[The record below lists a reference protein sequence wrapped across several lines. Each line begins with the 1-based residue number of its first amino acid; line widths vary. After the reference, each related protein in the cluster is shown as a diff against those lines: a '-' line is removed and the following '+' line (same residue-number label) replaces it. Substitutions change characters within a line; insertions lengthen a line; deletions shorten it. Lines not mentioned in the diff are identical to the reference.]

1 MYLGI
6 LINIQRFKKI
16 LIKKSE
22 KFIKIVY
29 KVSNIGKIYVIID
42 KGNIIKD
49 ISGTYI
55 IFINIDVMFTS

>member
-6 LINIQRFKKI
+6 LINIQKFKKI

-22 KFIKIVY
+22 KFIKIVN

-49 ISGTYI
+49 II
-55 IFINIDVMFTS
+55 PAMAIVKV

>member
-6 LINIQRFKKI
+6 LINIQKFKKI

>member
-6 LINIQRFKKI
+6 LINIQKFKKI

-22 KFIKIVY
+22 KFIKIVN